1 MGKGNTMKETKPR
14 DKAILPRNF
23 GELLNFFYGTKFD
36 TEVKFGR
43 FKVDFYSENMKL
55 AFEYDGIQHYSVIQK
70 IESDKRKNEL
80 LESEGIRLVRWPYY
94 FMPTKDTCKYVFHD
108 HYSEQKFSSML
119 QTMFGTND
127 ESEMSAPGFHS
138 TPNIPA
144 NFIWPG
150 IDKFLHELD
159 VAPPSILHQVRHSLK
174 LYCQVRADNDY
185 EIVIPT
191 YHEKFME
198 FFDGND
204 DESYLRFVYKN
215 GSQTV

>member
-150 IDKFLHELD
+150 IDKFLYELD

>member
-1 MGKGNTMKETKPR
+1 
-14 DKAILPRNF
+14 
-23 GELLNFFYGTKFD
+23 
-36 TEVKFGR
+36 
-43 FKVDFYSENMKL
+43 
-55 AFEYDGIQHYSVIQK
+55 
-70 IESDKRKNEL
+70 
-80 LESEGIRLVRWPYY
+80 LESEGIKLVRWPYY

-108 HYSEQKFSSML
+108 HYAEQKFSSML

-150 IDKFLHELD
+150 IDKFLYELD

-174 LYCQVRADNDY
+174 LYCQARADNDY

>member
-1 MGKGNTMKETKPR
+1 MKETKPR
-14 DKAILPRNF
+14 NIAILPRNF

-80 LESEGIRLVRWPYY
+80 LESEGIKLVRWPYY

-150 IDKFLHELD
+150 IDKFLYELD

-174 LYCQVRADNDY
+174 LYCQARADNDY

>member
-1 MGKGNTMKETKPR
+1 MEKGNTMKETKPR
-14 DKAILPRNF
+14 NIAILPRNF

-80 LESEGIRLVRWPYY
+80 LESEGIKLVRWPYY

-150 IDKFLHELD
+150 IDKFLYELD

-174 LYCQVRADNDY
+174 LYCQARADNDY